1 MKTCILRWCSTPFPV
16 VVSSARWWWDMDCQT
31 SRWVVWPSEGL
42 GALKT
47 AADKQQQWNY
57 SIYHPTEIKLYL
69 LCNCVTWVIL
79 QGTCMQYLFY
89 KHLQNYSVGLMCGN
103 LSVSVKQRS
112 TLDNVQQYYCRLSK
126 CGYLSHSLL
135 ASSSKCHTM
144 LRWGAHKSHLPFQFV
159 VWHAVNYMSSRCDFS
174 MSWKNTEICAL
185 LLVSSCSTSFTFN
198 QQCLFN

>member
-1 MKTCILRWCSTPFPV
+1 
-16 VVSSARWWWDMDCQT
+16 MDCQT

-69 LCNCVTWVIL
+69 LCNCVTWIIL
-79 QGTCMQYLFY
+79 QGTSMQYLSY
-89 KHLQNYSVGLMCGN
+89 KHLQNYSVGLMCRN

-112 TLDNVQQYYCRLSK
+112 TLDNVQQSYCRLSK
-126 CGYLSHSLL
+126 CGYVCQSLL

-159 VWHAVNYMSSRCDFS
+159 VWHAVNYMSCRCDFT
-174 MSWKNTEICAL
+174 MSWKNTLKYVHC
-185 LLVSSCSTSFTFN
+185 C
-198 QQCLFN
+198 